1 MINSISLEN
10 FKCFKEKVTLPISNL
25 TLLSGLNSC
34 GKSSLYQA
42 LLLLQQSEYC
52 ILEYGDNL
60 IPYLKLNG
68 SIVQLGKPEEI
79 INDLSKHTI
88 FVSLNF
94 DDRSKIENTYI
105 LDDNISLKKNLK
117 YNIKPTLLLKKSV
130 LKFGEGKYEFL
141 RNDNSNNIKASSA
154 LYFEDSIFEEH
165 LFNYIQE
172 KCIENNI
179 EIRREFYLSSI
190 VEFENITS
198 VFFYQNIIRS
208 FLVNISDA
216 TNCLAENYRELFK
229 AEEFNSYL
237 KKKDYK
243 KKVFE
248 LKLNEF
254 TKAIRTFNF
263 EKNIIFI
270 PPFRGYPKRIYIET
284 EDPNPMSYL
293 DEHLNDIIKYE
304 IVNNEVKENT
314 LSAALNYWI
323 PKILN
328 IDQEFKIN
336 SIVNG
341 LVSETVFIINNREIA
356 INNVGFGISQILPMI
371 VKVLASAEGSFC
383 IVDEPEVHLHPA
395 VQSKIADFFYTMSKL
410 NKKIL
415 IETHSEYIINKINY
429 FKMID
434 KSKEINL
441 YWIIKNEGES
451 EIVKI
456 ETDTLGYII
465 NPPQGFLDENNIIT
479 ELLSEER
486 CKRI

>member
-341 LVSETVFIINNREIA
+341 NSI
-356 INNVGFGISQILPMI
+356 
-371 VKVLASAEGSFC
+371 
-383 IVDEPEVHLHPA
+383 
-395 VQSKIADFFYTMSKL
+395 Y
-410 NKKIL
+410 NK
-415 IETHSEYIINKINY
+415 
-429 FKMID
+429 
-434 KSKEINL
+434 
-441 YWIIKNEGES
+441 
-451 EIVKI
+451 
-456 ETDTLGYII
+456 
-465 NPPQGFLDENNIIT
+465 
-479 ELLSEER
+479 
-486 CKRI
+486 